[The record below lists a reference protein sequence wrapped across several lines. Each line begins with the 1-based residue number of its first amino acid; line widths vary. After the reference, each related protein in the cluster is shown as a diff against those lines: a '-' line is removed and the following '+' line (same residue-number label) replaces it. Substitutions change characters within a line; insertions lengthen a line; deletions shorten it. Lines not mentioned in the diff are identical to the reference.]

1 MDANNRFTVNSP
13 QVTHETIDGEAV
25 ILNLD
30 TGSYYS
36 VNNAAAVIW
45 NLLDGGMTIARIVE
59 MVSGRYT
66 GDPKEME
73 AGVHALVE
81 KLAEE
86 GLIIA
91 NGEIDGTAIEPTVT
105 PVKQNGEAPPF
116 EFPKLHKYTDME
128 DLLLLDP
135 IHDVDDMGWPNKNPD
150 KK

>member
-1 MDANNRFTVNSP
+1 MEANSRFTVNSP

-45 NLLDGGMTIARIVE
+45 NLLDSGMSVGRIVE
-59 MVSGRYT
+59 AISARFT
-66 GDPKEME
+66 GDPKEIE
-73 AGVHALVE
+73 TGVHALVE

-86 GLIIA
+86 GLILA
-91 NGEIDGTAIEPTVT
+91 DGEIDGQATEPTNMT
-105 PVKQNGEAPPF
+105 TEHQGQMLTF
-116 EFPKLHKYTDME
+116 EFPMLHKYTDME

-135 IHDVDDMGWPNKNPD
+135 IHDVDDIGWPNKPRD
-150 KK
+150 EK

>member
-1 MDANNRFTVNSP
+1 MEANSRFTVNSP

-45 NLLDGGMTIARIVE
+45 NLLDSGMSIGRIVE
-59 MVSGRYT
+59 TVSAKYT
-66 GDPKEME
+66 GEPKEIE
-73 AGVHALVE
+73 AGVNALIE

-91 NGEIDGTAIEPTVT
+91 NGELDGTAIEPTGAT
-105 PVKQNGEAPPF
+105 EILNGETLPF

-135 IHDVDDMGWPNKNPD
+135 IHDVDDIGWPNKPRD
-150 KK
+150 EK